1 MTRCKPLLGT
11 FVEISTSV
19 EDALDKDVLPAIEH
33 AFSAIEKVHD
43 LMGFHNPKSELNKIN
58 YQAHIQAVEIHP
70 WTAQVLKVAKEVHSR
85 SHGLFDCGIGHR
97 LVAAGLLPRH
107 ITLSNHELGGIEDIH
122 FLAPDLIESLRPV
135 CLDLGGIAKGFAV
148 DMAVRVLLSEGV
160 TSGSVNAGGDLK
172 VFGKYSLPIQVRN
185 PELPEE
191 TIEIGSLKEG
201 AIATS
206 GIYFAKRDQMQ
217 SHIINPFAQYP
228 SEAYVEISGSFSILA
243 KECVYADALTKVLA
257 LSNDEHHPCFKY
269 FGAQALRITI

>member
-11 FVEISTSV
+11 FVEISTSE
-19 EDALDKDVLPAIEH
+19 EDVSEQGVLPAIEH
-33 AFSAIEKVHD
+33 AFSAIQKVHD

-70 WTAQVLKVAKEVHSR
+70 WTAQVLKVAKEVHHR

-122 FLAPDLIESLRPV
+122 FLAPDLIESMRPV

-148 DMAVRVLLSEGV
+148 DMAVRILLSEGIS
-160 TSGSVNAGGDLK
+160 SGLVNAGGDLR
-172 VFGKYSLPIQVRN
+172 VFGEHSLPIQVRN
-185 PELPEE
+185 PELPEAL
-191 TIEIGSLKEG
+191 IEIGSLKDG

-206 GIYFAKRDQMQ
+206 GIYFSRRDQIQ
-217 SHIINPFAQYP
+217 SHIINPFAKHL
-228 SEAYVEISGSFSILA
+228 SEVHAEISGSFSILA
-243 KECVYADALTKVLA
+243 KECIYADALTKVLA
-257 LSNDEHHPCFKY
+257 LSNDEYHPCFRH
-269 FGAQALRITI
+269 FGAQALRIAL